1 VPPVDIVIAVHDA
14 PAATRRCIESVL
26 AARCRR
32 AFEIVVVD
40 DASGDGELRRH
51 LRELARDARI
61 TLLETPERR
70 GFAAAVNR
78 GAAVHPERDVVI
90 LHSDTVVA
98 NDWLDRLCWHA
109 QREPGVGVVAPFC
122 TQGGVAGY
130 PRLDA
135 ANSLPDAA
143 AVAALDGVFAR
154 ANARQSVAMPYLR
167 GPCLYVR
174 RECFDVTGAFD
185 GAPLGSDHGVD
196 VDFTLRAASVGF
208 HHFLAGDIYV
218 GHSGAASSSAGAK
231 AQAARTDEAL
241 AALYPDYPGSAAMLR
256 TRAPGR
262 PFARRV
268 DLLRLAESPVPLV
281 VFVAHG
287 WGGGIRRH
295 MNDLAA
301 FARGRCE
308 VLQLEPAGT
317 DAVKLYWSRPDE
329 EFAAYFS
336 LPRDLAEL
344 ARLLR
349 DLGVARLH
357 YHHVHLLP
365 RSILDL
371 PAAAALPYDCTLHD
385 YYAICPQYH
394 LVDADGRYCGEPD
407 AAGCAACIAGRPH
420 RWNLDI
426 AAWRG
431 TFASFLRGAQRV
443 IAPSEDVARR
453 LRRYVPDLA
462 VAVWPHPELEALPLT
477 RVARVVI
484 LGNLSPE
491 KGLRVVA
498 SCVEDARDRGLPLTF
513 RVLGSTT
520 EPIPQA
526 PEFPLSIVGQYDDTL
541 LPALLA
547 AEKPDVIFI
556 PAQVPET
563 YSYTLSVALASG
575 VPVVASSLGALPER
589 IAGHARSMAVR
600 WNSPASEWNAALMQA
615 AGIDAGEPRRAAAPV
630 ASVVTS

>member
-1 VPPVDIVIAVHDA
+1 LDCVDIVIAVHDA
-14 PAATRRCIESVL
+14 PEAARRCLASVF
-26 AARCRR
+26 AAKPQR
-32 AFEIVVVD
+32 AFEVVVVD
-40 DASGDGELRRH
+40 DASGDAELLRH
-51 LRELARDARI
+51 LRELARDERI
-61 TLLETPERR
+61 TLVESLERQ
-70 GFAAAVNR
+70 GFAAAINR
-78 GAAVHPERDVVI
+78 GVAVHPKRDVVI
-90 LHSDTVVA
+90 LHSDAVVA

-109 QREPGVGVVAPFC
+109 QREPGVGAVAPFC
-122 TQGGVAGY
+122 TRGGVAGY
-130 PRLDA
+130 PHLET
-135 ANSLPDAA
+135 ANPLPDAA
-143 AVAALDGVFAR
+143 GIASLDRAFAR
-154 ANARQSVAMPYLR
+154 ANPRQSVAMPFLR

-174 RECFDVTGAFD
+174 RECLAITGTFDAST
-185 GAPLGSDHGVD
+185 LGSDHGTD
-196 VDFTLRAASVGF
+196 VDFCLRAASVGF
-208 HHFLAGDIYV
+208 HHFLAGDVYV
-218 GHSGAASSSAGAK
+218 GHAGEASFGADG
-231 AQAARTDEAL
+231 QADRDRSDEAL
-241 AALYPDYPGSAAMLR
+241 SKLYPDYPGAMATLR

-262 PFARRV
+262 AFARRV
-268 DLLRLAESPVPLV
+268 DLLRLAASPVPLV

-295 MNDLAA
+295 MSDLAA
-301 FARGRCE
+301 FSRGRCE

-317 DAVKLYWSRPDE
+317 DGVKLYWARPEE

-336 LPRDLAEL
+336 LPKDLAEL

-349 DLGVARLH
+349 ELGVARLH

-371 PAAAALPYDCTLHD
+371 PAAAALAYDCTLHD

-394 LVDADGRYCGEPD
+394 LVGADGRYCGEPD

-453 LRRYVPDLA
+453 IRRYVPELA
-462 VAVWPHPELEALPLT
+462 VAVWPHPEFESLPLS

-547 AEKPDVIFI
+547 AEKPDVIFF

-589 IAGHARSMAVR
+589 IGGHARSTAVR
-600 WNSPASEWNAALMQA
+600 WNAPASEWNAALAQA
-615 AGIDAGEPRRAAAPV
+615 AGIGTGEPRRSGAPA